1 MKLADSLV
9 VENSCRKSRHR
20 LVGHT
25 KPRLTHRC
33 QVLLGPVERDHTI
46 TQLLPNVLDL
56 VSIDKLATDLGVDD
70 PF

>member
-1 MKLADSLV
+1 MKLADSLA
-9 VENSCRKSRHR
+9 ENSFPKSRHR

-25 KPRLTHRC
+25 KSRSTHRC

-56 VSIDKLATDLGVDD
+56 VTTGKLATRLEVDN
-70 PF
+70 P